1 MASRSALDV
10 SNRIVVAGKY
20 ELSRDAVLGVGGIA
34 TVYRGRD
41 LRSRRD
47 IAAKTLREEYQ
58 QVPEAR
64 RRFRQEARMMAFAS
78 HPGLVTIYDLIEQPD
93 ESWIV
98 MELVPGRNIKQILH
112 EDSPLPL
119 RETVRILRQVS
130 AALQH
135 LHDRKIIHLDI
146 KPQNIIVLPDGNIKL
161 IDFGLAQSIASKQDT
176 IGGSAYGT
184 AAYLSPEQ
192 GMGAAVDQRTDV
204 YALGCVLYEMVTGVP
219 PFDAPE
225 GTDQKRAIIAQ
236 QINDDPLSPSEL
248 RPDLELPFWVSD
260 VIGRAMEK
268 DPEHRYQS
276 VLAFADAAVAGLGGE
291 LDAPVNPTMAMDA
304 MGQRQPRITFRRRR
318 PQPQFEDEKPHVDAL
333 PALQT
338 AAGTAVG
345 PIENRER
352 VRPRVSIPDWRTLRR
367 RAWQAFL
374 VFAFLN
380 VVLSAILLERGGPSD
395 LVEQFLSVAP
405 GTNVVVTVDDLNVRS
420 RAGAENP
427 VITTLSVGDEVD
439 VTGLSDSDEQGRWW
453 PVRFERDGE
462 EIEGWVWE
470 GGLEPNAWTGPMS
483 FMQDI
488 ADGADRAR
496 DTVVDLWP
504 L

>member
-1 MASRSALDV
+1 MASRSVLDM
-10 SNRIVVAGKY
+10 SNRIVVGGKY
-20 ELSRDAVLGVGGIA
+20 EVSRDSVLGVGGIA

-47 IAAKTLREEYQ
+47 IAAKTLREQYQ
-58 QVPEAR
+58 QLPEAR

-112 EDSPLPL
+112 DDGPLPL
-119 RETVRILRQVS
+119 REAVRILRQVS

-135 LHDRKIIHLDI
+135 LHERKIIHLDI

-192 GMGAAVDQRTDV
+192 GRGAAVDQRTDI
-204 YALGCVLYEMVTGVP
+204 YALGCVLYEIVTGLP

-236 QINDDPLSPSEL
+236 QINDDPLSPSEV
-248 RPDLELPFWVSD
+248 RPDLQLPFWVSD

-268 DPEHRYQS
+268 NPEHRYQS
-276 VLAFADAAVAGLGGE
+276 VRAFADAAIAGLGGE
-291 LDAPVNPTMAMDA
+291 LDGPMDLTLAMEPVTPGERRIRFHRRRPPAQDADEEPRIDARLAFQQVADDFVAPTAD
-304 MGQRQPRITFRRRR
+304 GERIRPRIT
-318 PQPQFEDEKPHVDAL
+318 
-333 PALQT
+333 
-338 AAGTAVG
+338 
-345 PIENRER
+345 
-352 VRPRVSIPDWRTLRR
+352 IPDWRTLRR
-367 RAWQAFL
+367 RASQAFL

-380 VVLSAILLERGGPSD
+380 VVMCAILLERGGPSE
-395 LVEQFLSVAP
+395 LVEQFLNVAP
-405 GTNVVVTVDDLNVRS
+405 GTNVEVAVDDLNVRT
-420 RAGAENP
+420 RAGADNP
-427 VITTLSVGDEVD
+427 VITTLAAGEEVD

-453 PVRFERDGE
+453 PVRFEQDGE
-462 EIEGWVWE
+462 TIEGWVWE
-470 GGLEPNAWTGPMS
+470 GGLEPNAWTGRMS
-483 FMQDI
+483 FMQGI
-488 ADGADRAR
+488 ADGADRTR

-504 L
+504 W